1 MGGNQKVITFVTLE
15 LDSKPSNCTLE
26 KKIKSELLI
35 SGLSLGVKKKVVLN
49 LKGKPNKEL
58 KDLIL
63 YNYESAE
70 GEGDNRV
77 DITSILELHFSNDKL
92 IKISLSK
99 IESM

>member
-1 MGGNQKVITFVTLE
+1 M
-15 LDSKPSNCTLE
+15 E
-26 KKIKSELLI
+26 KKK
-35 SGLSLGVKKKVVLN
+35 VLN

-63 YNYESAE
+63 YNYESTE
-70 GEGDNRV
+70 GEVENRK
-77 DITSILELHFSNDKL
+77 DITFILELHFSNDKL